1 MKNIYIKN
9 IKVDGISTYYDRT
22 INHNCFMLVNKQ
34 INNYYLKFVI
44 GGRIAKNGEIK
55 GFREFEIQFYKK
67 DLQKIIEIIENE
79 QDVLEI
85 DFSNLYLNE
94 FQLLKNEYN
103 DINYIKEL
111 QKRAKKEL
119 IINGKFIKFRK
130 LATINK
136 FSEGINLWLK

>member
-1 MKNIYIKN
+1 MKNVYIKN

-22 INHNCFMLVNKQ
+22 INNNCFILINEQM
-34 INNYYLKFVI
+34 NNYYLKFVI
-44 GGRIAKNGEIK
+44 SGRITKNGEIK

-67 DLQKIIEIIENE
+67 DIYKVLEIIEEE
-79 QDVLEI
+79 QDILEI
-85 DFSNLYLNE
+85 DFSNLCLNE
-94 FQLLKNEYN
+94 YQLLKNDYNNLEY
-103 DINYIKEL
+103 IREL

-136 FSEGINLWLK
+136 FSDGINL